1 MNQIDGFVA
10 VNTVLFLVM
19 AAVRYQD
26 RFVAYWGHDHLEEFF
41 LYSAAILV
49 AIGVLWRIVR
59 RYHLDLAVLLV
70 VQAGILLHYA
80 GGFVPV
86 DGRRLYDVYLLGIR
100 YDKYVHLFNGFAAA
114 FLMARLFRIQGIVLT
129 PVNRTLLV
137 FVVLGL
143 GGIVEIVEYL
153 VMLTLPKAGVGG
165 YDNNMRDLIANLCGS
180 VGYVVSTALVGTRD
194 PSRMA
199 RHSAHPNPEP

>member
-1 MNQIDGFVA
+1 MNRIDVFVA

-26 RFVAYWGHDHLEEFF
+26 RFVAYWGRDHLEEFF
-41 LYSAAILV
+41 LYSAAILA
-49 AIGVLWRIVR
+49 AIVVLWRIFR
-59 RYHLDLAVLLV
+59 RYHFDLAVLLI

-80 GGFVPV
+80 GGFIPSN
-86 DGRRLYDVYLLGIR
+86 GQRLYDVSLLGIR

-114 FLMARLFRIQGIVLT
+114 FLMARLFRIQGIALT
-129 PVNRTLLV
+129 PVNRVLLV

-165 YDNNMRDLIANLCGS
+165 YDNNMQDLIANLCGS
-180 VGYVVSTALVGTRD
+180 VAFVTSNALLIRSSHASTIENRPTSLV
-194 PSRMA
+194 
-199 RHSAHPNPEP
+199 